1 MSLKDV
7 KARMDEITAQ
17 MVRTKMKI
25 QCVHDKLSGIE
36 PYLTHVLLYEGG
48 NSDSDMEFSALM
60 QNKVGLW
67 ETYKGKVAKFH
78 SLEKEYRV
86 EANKFQ
92 KLLLEVNKASGA
104 SSVSTVKQ
112 EESCASILK
121 QEVKECGKGWKFLLK
136 EGDLQERKSQIFIF
150 ILCKN
155 ENKDLHYRVKYIDIS
170 SLRLNMK
177 RSALTICRNVGVLSL
192 SGMNLIYLTLT
203 RKTKMDI
210 ETLHSE
216 IMQLKHLNMK

>member
-1 MSLKDV
+1 M

-17 MVRTKMKI
+17 MVRTKMKL

-36 PYLTHVLLYEGG
+36 SYLTHVLLYEGG
-48 NSDSDMEFSALM
+48 NSVSDMEFSALM
-60 QNKVGLW
+60 RNKVGLW

-92 KLLLEVNKASGA
+92 KLLLEVNEASGA

-121 QEVKECGKGWKFLLK
+121 QEVKESEKGVEVSIKRRRSS
-136 EGDLQERKSQIFIF
+136 RKKKS
-150 ILCKN
+150 N
-155 ENKDLHYRVKYIDIS
+155 TS
-170 SLRLNMK
+170 G
-177 RSALTICRNVGVLSL
+177 RN
-192 SGMNLIYLTLT
+192 
-203 RKTKMDI
+203 
-210 ETLHSE
+210 
-216 IMQLKHLNMK
+216 